1 MVVAAH
7 KLYRAAFLK
16 IKEYSCIELFKDL
29 LDDALC
35 RKFKL
40 FNSTSVSLDYITT
53 KKLIVQKEL
62 FYSSFP

>member
-53 KKLIVQKEL
+53 
-62 FYSSFP
+62 